1 MIYLS
6 NFAGVCIDALRAI
19 DDYSVIAPAT
29 FAKFVDDFKVLLGSG
44 IAFFM
49 VGQSI
54 ESQVIASVG
63 EIGGDYIPCYS
74 PFS

>member
-6 NFAGVCIDALRAI
+6 NFAGVCIDLFGAI
-19 DDYSVIAPAT
+19 DDYSVITPAT

-54 ESQVIASVG
+54 E
-63 EIGGDYIPCYS
+63 P
-74 PFS
+74 